1 MLKIRVDDFPN
12 TKDNE
17 KDKHSLAAFRE
28 FDRCLRECIG
38 GKRYLLGVIP
48 KRCDPDDILFL
59 RNETDCEIG
68 MHGIYHDEGKLD
80 IYQNEFPPYL
90 SQRDVCRY
98 LQETAEALDNAIGR
112 RTEIYMPPRNRI
124 DQRTLDVLVDAGFL
138 AYTGG
143 PETAVNLRRGSY
155 DSHDAHPPIYYH
167 SEPPYEYG
175 RTDEM
180 LARGAP
186 EYLLQRVLEGKQ
198 VILTLHW
205 TWETNIGLEHMRKFF
220 ARIPKEHLE
229 DFL

>member
-1 MLKIRVDDFPN
+1 MDDFPN

-17 KDKHSLAAFRE
+17 KDKHSLTAFRE

-68 MHGIYHDEGKLD
+68 MHGIYHDEALLD
-80 IYQNEFPPYL
+80 LYQNEFPPYL

-98 LQETAEALDNAIGR
+98 LQEASDALDNAIGR

-124 DQRTLDVLVDAGFL
+124 DSRTVDVLLDAGFF
-138 AYTGG
+138 AFTGG
-143 PETAVNLRRGSY
+143 PETPAELRRDNEDGVV
-155 DSHDAHPPIYYH
+155 YYH
-167 SEPPYEYG
+167 SEPPHEYG

-180 LARGAP
+180 FARLTHDHLISRG
-186 EYLLQRVLEGKQ
+186 LTQKTV
-198 VILTLHW
+198 LTLHW
-205 TWETNIGLEHMRKFF
+205 TWETNIGLQHMRKFF
-220 ARIPKEHLE
+220 SQIPAEYFE